1 MSLLASIDSALA
13 AFATFVWGTPLLVL
27 LVGGGLV
34 LLIYSRGRPY
44 RHLGH
49 SIDLLRGKYDDPND
63 PGQVPHRQALST
75 ALSGTLG
82 LGNIAGV
89 AIAISSGGPGA
100 IFWMWMTA
108 LVGVATK
115 FYTASLAVM
124 FRGRDSAGELQGGP
138 MYVIREGL
146 GKKWMPLAQLFAVAG
161 LCGMLPVFQSNQT
174 VQLLRES
181 FAVPL
186 GWVVADGSLRTAEGS
201 LRAAEGSSQV
211 AEVALPAS
219 LMFDFAVGLALALAA
234 AVVIAGRIQRI
245 GKFAVRVVPGMV
257 LFYLALTL
265 IVIGYF
271 WQQVPA
277 AFALIFT
284 NAFSGE
290 AAVGGALGA
299 VIATGISRGAFSN
312 EAGIGTES
320 LAHGAAK
327 TREPIRE
334 GVVAMLGPI
343 VDTLLICTC
352 TALVILLTGVWQ
364 QGEGIEGVT
373 LTANAFSGVFGHWGP
388 ILLLL
393 MVLPLAFS
401 TIVTFWYYGVKC
413 FVFLFGS
420 RWQGFYTAA
429 YIALIVIG
437 AVVSLSAANS
447 IIIGMY
453 AIMAIPTMIS
463 TLLLARHVN
472 RAAHDYFVRFATDEK
487 AALKDPA

>member
-1 MSLLASIDSALA
+1 MSYLSTIDSALA
-13 AFATFVWGTPLLVL
+13 EFASFVWGTPLLVL
-27 LVGGGLV
+27 LVGGGLA

-82 LGNIAGV
+82 LGNISGV
-89 AIAISSGGPGA
+89 AIAISTGGPGA
-100 IFWMWMTA
+100 ILWMWVTA

-115 FYTASLAVM
+115 FYTATLAVM

-146 GKKWMPLAQLFAVAG
+146 GQKWIPLALLFAVAG
-161 LCGMLPVFQSNQT
+161 LCGLLPVFQSNQT

-181 FAVPL
+181 FAVPF
-186 GWVVADGSLRTAEGS
+186 GWVGAEGS
-201 LRAAEGSSQV
+201 IL
-211 AEVALPAS
+211 
-219 LMFDFAVGLALALAA
+219 FDFVIGCVLAA
-234 AVVIAGRIQRI
+234 AALVVIAGRIQRI
-245 GKFAVRVVPGMV
+245 GKFAVRIVPAMV
-257 LFYLALTL
+257 IFYLVLTL

-277 AFALIFT
+277 AFALIFSD
-284 NAFSGE
+284 AFSGQ
-290 AAVGGALGA
+290 AVAGGALGA
-299 VIATGISRGAFSN
+299 VIATGVSRGAFSN

-334 GVVAMLGPI
+334 GVVAMTGPI
-343 VDTLLICTC
+343 VDTLVICTC
-352 TALVILLTGVWQ
+352 TALVILLTGAWRE
-364 QGEGIEGVT
+364 GEGIAGVS
-373 LTANAFSGVFGHWGP
+373 LTADAFSQVFGGWGP
-388 ILLLL
+388 IMLLV

-401 TIVTFWYYGVKC
+401 TIVTFWYYGIKC
-413 FVFLFGS
+413 FVFLFGA
-420 RWQGFYTAA
+420 RWQNFYTAA
-429 YIALIVIG
+429 YITLIVVG
-437 AVVSLSAANS
+437 AVASLNAVNNL
-447 IIIGMY
+447 IIGMY
-453 AIMAIPTMIS
+453 AVMAVPTMVS

-472 RAAHDYFVRFATDEK
+472 RAAHDYFT
-487 AALKDPA
+487 ALDLEQSAEGKSKG

>member
-1 MSLLASIDSALA
+1 MSFLQSIDSALA
-13 AFATFVWGTPLLVL
+13 AFAAFVWGTPLLVL
-27 LVGGGLV
+27 LVGGGLA
-34 LLIYSRGRPY
+34 LLIYSRARPY
-44 RHLGH
+44 RHIGH

-89 AIAISSGGPGA
+89 AIAISTGGPGA
-100 IFWMWMTA
+100 IFWMWVTA

-146 GKKWMPLAQLFAVAG
+146 GKKWMPLALLFAVAG

-186 GWVVADGSLRTAEGS
+186 GWVPAEGS
-201 LRAAEGSSQV
+201 L
-211 AEVALPAS
+211 L
-219 LMFDFAVGLALALAA
+219 FDFATGLVLAIAA

-277 AFALIFT
+277 AFALIISD
-284 NAFSGE
+284 AFSGK
-290 AAVGGALGA
+290 AVAGGALGA

-343 VDTLLICTC
+343 IDTLVICTC

-364 QGEGIEGVT
+364 HADGIAGVT
-373 LTANAFSGVFGHWGP
+373 LTANAFSEVFGHFGP
-388 ILLLL
+388 VLLLL

-420 RWQGFYTAA
+420 RFQGLYTAM
-429 YIALIVIG
+429 YILLIVIG
-437 AVVSLSAANS
+437 AVASLNAVNS

-453 AIMAIPTMIS
+453 AIMAIPTMTS
-463 TLLLARHVN
+463 TLLLARYVN
-472 RAAHDYFVRFATDEK
+472 RAAHDYFVRMESDEK
-487 AALKDPA
+487 ARLEDTA

>member
-1 MSLLASIDSALA
+1 MSFLQSVDAALA
-13 AFATFVWGTPLLVL
+13 AFASFVWGTPLLVL
-27 LVGGGLV
+27 LVGGGLY
-34 LLIYSRGRPY
+34 LLIVSKGRPY

-49 SIDLLRGKYDDPND
+49 SVDLLMGKYDDPND

-89 AIAISSGGPGA
+89 AIAISTGGPGA
-100 IFWMWMTA
+100 IFWMWVTA

-115 FYTASLAVM
+115 FYTATLSVM
-124 FRGRDSAGELQGGP
+124 YRGRDAAGELQGGP

-146 GKKWMPLAQLFAVAG
+146 GRRWMPLAFLFAIAG

-186 GWVVADGSLRTAEGS
+186 GMVSGDGSML
-201 LRAAEGSSQV
+201 
-211 AEVALPAS
+211 
-219 LMFDFAVGLALALAA
+219 FDFVVGVVLAIAAL
-234 AVVIAGRIQRI
+234 VVIAGRIQRI
-245 GKFAVRVVPGMV
+245 GKFAVRIVPGMV
-257 LFYLALTL
+257 IFYLALTL

-277 AFALIFT
+277 AFALIFSD
-284 NAFSGE
+284 AFSGQ
-290 AAVGGALGA
+290 AVAGGALGA

-334 GVVAMLGPI
+334 GVVAMVGPI
-343 VDTLLICTC
+343 IDTLVICTC
-352 TALVILLTGVWQ
+352 TALVILLTGVWEH
-364 QGEGIEGVT
+364 GAGIEGVS
-373 LTANAFSGVFGHWGP
+373 LTAEAFSQVFGGWGP
-388 ILLLL
+388 LLLLL

-413 FVFLFGS
+413 FVFLFGA
-420 RWQGFYTAA
+420 RWQGLYTAA

-437 AVVSLSAANS
+437 AVASLNAVNS

-453 AIMAIPTMIS
+453 AIMAIPTMTS
-463 TLLLARHVN
+463 TLLLAKRVN
-472 RAAHDYFVRFATDEK
+472 RAAHDYFTAQELEGTVKET
-487 AALKDPA
+487 

>member
-1 MSLLASIDSALA
+1 MSFLSAIDSALA
-13 AFATFVWGTPLLVL
+13 AFANFVWGPPLLVL
-27 LVGGGLV
+27 LVGGGLA

-89 AIAISSGGPGA
+89 AIAISTGGPGA
-100 IFWMWMTA
+100 IFWMWVTA

-115 FYTASLAVM
+115 FYTGSLAVM
-124 FRGRDSAGELQGGP
+124 FRGRDAAGELQGGP

-146 GKKWMPLAQLFAVAG
+146 GKKWMPLALLFAVAG

-174 VQLLRES
+174 AQLLRES

-186 GWVVADGSLRTAEGS
+186 GWVPADG
-201 LRAAEGSSQV
+201 
-211 AEVALPAS
+211 S
-219 LMFDFAVGLALALAA
+219 LMFDFVVGLVLAVAA

-277 AFALIFT
+277 AFALIFSD
-284 NAFSGE
+284 AFSGK
-290 AAVGGALGA
+290 AVAGGALGA

-343 VDTLLICTC
+343 VDTLVICTC

-364 QGEGIEGVT
+364 QGEGIAGVT
-373 LTANAFSGVFGHWGP
+373 LTANAFSQVFGHVGP

-401 TIVTFWYYGVKC
+401 TMVTFWYYGVKC

-420 RWQGFYTAA
+420 RWQGLYTAA

-437 AVVSLSAANS
+437 AVASLNAVNS

-453 AIMAIPTMIS
+453 AIMAIPTMTS

-472 RAAHDYFVRFATDEK
+472 RAAHDYFVRLAESEK
-487 AALKDPA
+487 AALKDPT